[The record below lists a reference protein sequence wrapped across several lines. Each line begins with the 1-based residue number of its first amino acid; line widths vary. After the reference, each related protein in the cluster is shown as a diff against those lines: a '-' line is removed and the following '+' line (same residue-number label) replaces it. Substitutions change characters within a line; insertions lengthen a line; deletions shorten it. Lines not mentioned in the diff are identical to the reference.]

1 MQRHYS
7 ITDKLI
13 TEADKALTTL
23 WGQPPRTER
32 ITPGKHLPE
41 SQLSEHERRQSVRLM
56 RVNHAGEVSAQA
68 LYQGQALTA
77 HDPKVKETMSRAA
90 AEEND
95 HLHWCRQRIESLG
108 GRTSLLDPLWY
119 AGSLMLGAA
128 AGKAGDKWSLGFV
141 AETEKQVIEHLD
153 NHLGQMSES
162 DEKSRAVIEQMRIDE
177 AHHGE
182 TAKQAGAAPLPAGVQ
197 WLMQRVSKLMTQ
209 GSYWV

>member
-1 MQRHYS
+1 MQRPLS
-7 ITDKLI
+7 LTDKLI
-13 TEADKALTTL
+13 AEADKALTTL

-32 ITPGKHLPE
+32 VTPGE
-41 SQLSEHERRQSVRLM
+41 QLSEPELDEQMRNQSIRLM
-56 RVNHAGEVSAQA
+56 RVNYAGEVSAQA

-77 HDPKVKETMSRAA
+77 HDPKVRETMARAA

-95 HLHWCRQRIESLG
+95 HLHWCKQRLHALG

-119 AGSLMLGAA
+119 SGSLLLGAA

-153 NHLGQMSES
+153 AHLGQISAA
-162 DEKSRAVIEQMRIDE
+162 DVKSRAVIEQMRIDE

-182 TAKQAGAAPLPAGVQ
+182 TAKQAGAAVLPTPVT
-197 WLMQRVSKLMTQ
+197 WLMQRVSKLMTH

>member
-1 MQRHYS
+1 MHRHFS
-7 ITDKLI
+7 ITDRLI
-13 TEADKALTTL
+13 AEADKALTTL
-23 WGQPPRTER
+23 WGQPPRTQR
-32 ITPGKHLPE
+32 ATPGNDLPE
-41 SQLSEHERRQSVRLM
+41 TQLTEAERQQSIRLM
-56 RVNHAGEVSAQA
+56 RVNFAGEVSAQA

-77 HDPKVKETMSRAA
+77 HDPDVKDTMSRAA

-95 HLHWCRQRIESLG
+95 HLYWCKQRLEALG

-119 AGSLMLGAA
+119 AGSLMLGAT

-153 NHLGQMSES
+153 AHLGQISEA
-162 DEKSRAVIEQMRIDE
+162 DRKSRAVIEQMRIDE

-182 TAKQAGAAPLPAGVQ
+182 TAKQAGAASLPAPVQ
-197 WLMQRVSKLMTQ
+197 WLMQRVSKLMTH